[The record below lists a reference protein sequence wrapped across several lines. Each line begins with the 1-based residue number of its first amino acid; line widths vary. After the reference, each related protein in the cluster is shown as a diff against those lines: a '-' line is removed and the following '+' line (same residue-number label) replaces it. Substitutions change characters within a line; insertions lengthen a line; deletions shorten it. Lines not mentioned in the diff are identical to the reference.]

1 MALTGQFNF
10 RKTLTGRLRLQV
22 EYEGASLWSFL
33 TGKKTACRRWRDATV
48 LDLAAPEL
56 RTLIDQRFHPP
67 FIPESQRSTPDWFRD
82 ARQDERPAPRAL
94 TYHPNGDG
102 R

>member
-1 MALTGQFNF
+1 MALTGRFNF

-22 EYEGASLWSFL
+22 EYEGASLWGFL
-33 TGKKTACRRWRDATV
+33 TGKRTACRRWRDATV

-56 RTLIDQRFHPP
+56 RTLIDHRFRPQ
-67 FIPESQRSTPDWFRD
+67 FIPESQRPVPDWFRD
-82 ARQDERPAPRAL
+82 ARQEQGSAPRAL
-94 TYHPNGDG
+94 TYRSNEVG

>member
-1 MALTGQFNF
+1 MALTGRFNF

-22 EYEGASLWSFL
+22 EYEGAGLWSFL
-33 TGKKTACRRWRDATV
+33 TGKRTACRRWRDATV

-56 RTLIDQRFHPP
+56 RTLIDQRFRPQWAS
-67 FIPESQRSTPDWFRD
+67 EGQRSVPDWFRD
-82 ARQDERPAPRAL
+82 AQQEQGSAPRAL
-94 TYHPNGDG
+94 TYRSTGDN

>member
-1 MALTGQFNF
+1 MALTGRFNF

-22 EYEGASLWSFL
+22 EYEGASLWGFL
-33 TGKKTACRRWRDATV
+33 TGKRTACRRWRDATV

-56 RTLIDQRFHPP
+56 RTLIDQRFRPQLTS
-67 FIPESQRSTPDWFRD
+67 ESPRSVLDRFRD
-82 ARQDERPAPRAL
+82 ARQDQGSAPQVL
-94 TYHPNGDG
+94 TYRSSGDG

>member
-1 MALTGQFNF
+1 MALTGRFNF

-22 EYEGASLWSFL
+22 EYEGASLWGFL
-33 TGKKTACRRWRDATV
+33 TGKRTACCRWRDATV

-56 RTLIDQRFHPP
+56 RTLIDQRFRPQWAS
-67 FIPESQRSTPDWFRD
+67 EGQRSVPDWFRD
-82 ARQDERPAPRAL
+82 ARQDQRSAPQAL
-94 TYHPNGDG
+94 TYRSTGDN

>member
-1 MALTGQFNF
+1 MALTGRFNF

-56 RTLIDQRFHPP
+56 RTLIDQRFRPQLAS
-67 FIPESQRSTPDWFRD
+67 EGQRSVPDWFRD
-82 ARQDERPAPRAL
+82 ARQDQGSAPRAP
-94 TYHPNGDG
+94 TYRSTRDSG
-102 R
+102 

>member
-1 MALTGQFNF
+1 MALTGRFNF

-22 EYEGASLWSFL
+22 EYEGASLWGFL

-56 RTLIDQRFHPP
+56 RTLIDQRFRPQWAS
-67 FIPESQRSTPDWFRD
+67 EGQRSVPDWFRD
-82 ARQDERPAPRAL
+82 AQQEQGSAPRAL
-94 TYHPNGDG
+94 TYRSTGDN

>member
-1 MALTGQFNF
+1 MALTGRFNF

-22 EYEGASLWSFL
+22 EYEGMSLWGFL
-33 TGKKTACRRWRDATV
+33 TGKRTACRRWRDATV

-56 RTLIDQRFHPP
+56 RTLIDQRFRPQLT
-67 FIPESQRSTPDWFRD
+67 PESQRSIPDWFRD
-82 ARQDERPAPRAL
+82 ARQDQGSAPRAL
-94 TYHPNGDG
+94 TYRSNGDD

>member
-1 MALTGQFNF
+1 MALTGRFNF

-22 EYEGASLWSFL
+22 EYEGASLWGFL
-33 TGKKTACRRWRDATV
+33 TGKRTACRRWRDATV

-56 RTLIDQRFHPP
+56 RTLIDQRFRPQWAS
-67 FIPESQRSTPDWFRD
+67 EGQRSVPDWFRD
-82 ARQDERPAPRAL
+82 ARHDQGSAPRAL
-94 TYHPNGDG
+94 TYRSTGDN

>member
-1 MALTGQFNF
+1 MALTGRFNF
-10 RKTLTGRLRLQV
+10 RKTLSGRLRLQV
-22 EYEGASLWSFL
+22 EYEGSSLWGFL
-33 TGKKTACRRWRDATV
+33 TGKKTACRRWRDAAV
-48 LDLAAPEL
+48 LDLSAPEL
-56 RTLIDQRFHPP
+56 RSLIDQRFHPQ

-82 ARQDERPAPRAL
+82 ARRDEGPAPRAL

>member
-1 MALTGQFNF
+1 MALTGRFNF
-10 RKTLTGRLRLQV
+10 RKTLSGRLRLQV

-56 RTLIDQRFHPP
+56 RTLIDQRFRPQWAS
-67 FIPESQRSTPDWFRD
+67 EGQRSVPDWFRD
-82 ARQDERPAPRAL
+82 ARQDQGSAPRAL
-94 TYHPNGDG
+94 TYRSTGDSQ
-102 R
+102 